1 MSNKLLYMA
10 GLTSVAWRSFKHVRQ
25 DAAETRDRERS
36 RALLEQWAVL
46 ALLHSYQNF
55 GEQLVSWLP
64 MYGLFKFVLLAW
76 VVVPEAG
83 GARLLFAQGVTPL
96 MRRHEKLVEPALRA
110 CALAA
115 ARRLQAAAVHTG
127 TLGAMATPELNRW
140 IAHLQERHAAVR
152 ARRLEFERAASQS
165 PAPSETGSEGS
176 WEKIE
181 TYKKGTTNL
190 SKSAGVDES
199 KED

>member
-1 MSNKLLYMA
+1 MKKIV
-10 GLTSVAWRSFKHVRQ
+10 T
-25 DAAETRDRERS
+25 
-36 RALLEQWAVL
+36 VL
-46 ALLHSYQNF
+46 AATAILSGGTVVAQEYKNQIKARQ
-55 GEQLVSWLP
+55 GT
-64 MYGLFKFVLLAW
+64 MW
-76 VVVPEAG
+76 VI
-83 GARLLFAQGVTPL
+83 
-96 MRRHEKLVEPALRA
+96 ALN
-110 CALAA
+110 L
-115 ARRLQAAAVHTG
+115 G